1 MQKTNQYQSG
11 VQGIIIRARQYNSN
25 IGDYVEHFVDE
36 SFNFTVKLSNGRVNI
51 SSNTAQDQETM
62 PTSISEE
69 RIKQIANNFQSNNPP
84 TVTPTQTSIAKSTT
98 WQRVLRS
105 LGL

>member
-11 VQGIIIRARQYNSN
+11 VQGIIIRARQYNPN
-25 IGDYVEHFVDE
+25 IGEYVEHFDNE
-36 SFNFTVKLSNGRVNI
+36 SFNFTVRLSNGRVNI
-51 SSNTAQDQETM
+51 SSNTAHDQETM

-69 RIKQIANNFQSNNPP
+69 RIRQIANKFQSDNPP
-84 TVTPTQTSIAKSTT
+84 TMTTTQTSVAKLTT
-98 WQRVLRS
+98 WQRVLKF